1 MMYRSLALTAVTAGA
16 IGLAGCGGDDSS
28 SGNASGGS
36 SNPNTL
42 LVNTFKPGSGGK
54 IKSGTIELTAN
65 GTLSG
70 DPSGSGEVKAVIKL
84 GEANSGEVPEFSADV
99 DVKGEQKG
107 GRKIDFQAGG
117 VFTDNRFYIN
127 YDGESYDVG
136 EELSKRAVDSLKQS
150 IDQSNSGTADNKAL
164 LAKLG
169 LEPDTWLTNPKV
181 DGEDEIGGVDTYKIS
196 GEVNVKAMVPD
207 ILDAARKA
215 QSLAPG
221 SASRAKVPE
230 VTDAQLDQA
239 AKQIEKLDVAIW
251 TGKEDNI
258 LRQVTVDVAINGN
271 KADQKIEGQLKL
283 TLTDVNEEQDIEAP
297 SDTKPITDLMPKLG
311 GLFGAVSGAGA
322 LGGLSGGG
330 AATAPGAATSAVSE
344 AYVKCVNDAAGDAA
358 KLNACQEKLPR

>member
-1 MMYRSLALTAVTAGA
+1 MTYRSLALTAAAAGA
-16 IGLAGCGGDDSS
+16 LGLAGCGGDDSS
-28 SGNASGGS
+28 SGNASGGT

-54 IKSGTIELTAN
+54 IKSGTIEFTAS

-70 DPSGSGEVKAVIKL
+70 DPSGSGEAKAVIKL
-84 GEANSGEVPEFSADV
+84 GEAKDGEVPEFSADV

-117 VFTDNRFYIN
+117 VLVDNRLYVK
-127 YDGESYDVG
+127 YDGENYDVG

-150 IDQSNSGTADNKAL
+150 IAQGNSGSADNKEL

-169 LEPDTWLTNPKV
+169 LEPDTWLKDPRV
-181 DGEDEIGGVDTYKIS
+181 EGEDEIGGVDTYKIS
-196 GEVNVKAMVPD
+196 GEVDVKAMVPD

-221 SASRAKVPE
+221 AASRQKVPE
-230 VTDAQLDQA
+230 VTDAQLDA
-239 AKQIEKLDVAIW
+239 ASKDIEQLDVAIW
-251 TGKEDNI
+251 TGKDDNI
-258 LRQVTVDVAINGN
+258 LRQVTVDLAING
-271 KADQKIEGQLKL
+271 KKEGQKVEGQLKL

-311 GLFGAVSGAGA
+311 GLFGVASGAGA
-322 LGGLSGGG
+322 LRGFGGG
-330 AATAPGAATSAVSE
+330 SGSGEAASSAVSE
-344 AYVKCVNDAAGDAA
+344 AYVKCVNEAGGDAA
-358 KLNACQEKLPR
+358 KLNACQEQLPR

>member
-16 IGLAGCGGDDSS
+16 LGLSGCGGDDSS
-28 SGNASGGS
+28 SGNASAGS

-54 IKSGTIELTAN
+54 IESGTIELTAS
-65 GTLSG
+65 GTLAGAS
-70 DPSGSGEVKAVIKL
+70 SASGEAKAVIKL
-84 GEANSGEVPEFSADV
+84 NKAQNGEVPEFSADV

-150 IDQSNSGTADNKAL
+150 IDQSNSGSADNKEL

-181 DGEDEIGGVDTYKIS
+181 EGEDEIGGVDTLKIS

-215 QSLAPG
+215 QSLAPAAG
-221 SASRAKVPE
+221 ARTKVPQ
-230 VTDAQLDQA
+230 VTDAQLDKA
-239 AKQIEKLDVAIW
+239 AKQIEQLDVAIW

-258 LRQVTVDVAINGN
+258 LRQVTVDLAINGS
-271 KADQKIEGQLKL
+271 KPGQKIEGQFKL

-297 SDTKPITDLMPKLG
+297 SDTKPITDLLPKLG
-311 GLFGAVSGAGA
+311 GLFGAASGVGALSGAGA
-322 LGGLSGGG
+322 AKS
-330 AATAPGAATSAVSE
+330 TAPNSAVSE
-344 AYVKCVNDAAGDAA
+344 AYVNCVNAAGGDAA
-358 KLNACQEKLPR
+358 KLNACQEQLPR